1 MKTANFNTGFLNT
14 TIGINEEMQNN
25 SAFAEFFQNSFERHS
40 KEDWGDLDEEDFES
54 NNFALENKERILS
67 SYHLPKNIT
76 IENESKIWIITE
88 WDRSVTTILF
98 PSEY

>member
-1 MKTANFNTGFLNT
+1 MKTAHFNTGFLT
-14 TIGINEEMQNN
+14 STIGINEEMQNN
-25 SAFAEFFQNSFERHS
+25 SAFAEFCQNSFERHS
-40 KEDWGDLDEEDFES
+40 KEDWGDLDEEDLES

-67 SYHLPKNIT
+67 SYRLPKNISVD
-76 IENESKIWIITE
+76 NESKIWIITE